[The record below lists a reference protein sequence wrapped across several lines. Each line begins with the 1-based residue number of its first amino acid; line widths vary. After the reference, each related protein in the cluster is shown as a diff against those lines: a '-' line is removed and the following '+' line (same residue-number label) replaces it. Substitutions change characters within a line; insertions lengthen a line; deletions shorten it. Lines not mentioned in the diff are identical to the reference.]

1 MKHFSRPVLADYL
14 CEGLN
19 GGNVIGPNP
28 VGILVGPPKIGK
40 STFLR
45 RDLMQAAVSRGW
57 VTVYVDL
64 ASQPRTSPGVLM
76 RSALLKELEQCSSR
90 PQQEGDTGRLGTGKD
105 PDAEHPNICPP
116 LDANSS
122 LQDLI
127 RSTVWRASAP
137 LLLIIDEAQQACVS
151 KEGMACMAGLKA
163 CRDELNQSKRWQ
175 AHAQATFPLMC
186 LMVGSNTDKLAS
198 LCISQSSLFY
208 RSELRSFAFLENSFI
223 QFFADEVRENTK
235 GAVVLDIPGTQRIFD
250 LLCRRP
256 DLLESVIGRAV
267 LNGQLETLESDLS
280 GVSPY
285 LRDLDGAIEAKFQT
299 LTPLQQAVFE
309 VIATHADATPYS
321 QASLETYSAVY
332 GKPVSAATVQAAIDG
347 LRKAELVWKRGK
359 ADYCIEDNAYRAWFA
374 RRQQLRAV

>member
-1 MKHFSRPVLADYL
+1 MH
-14 CEGLN
+14 
-19 GGNVIGPNP
+19 
-28 VGILVGPPKIGK
+28 
-40 STFLR
+40 
-45 RDLMQAAVSRGW
+45 AAVSRGW

-64 ASQPRTSPGVLM
+64 SSQARTSPSVLL
-76 RSALLKELEQCSSR
+76 RSALLKEMEQRSSQ
-90 PQQEGDTGRLGTGKD
+90 PQQESDTERLGTGAD
-105 PDAEHPNICPP
+105 PGVELPDICQP
-116 LDANSS
+116 LDANAS

-127 RSTVWRASAP
+127 RTTVGRARAP
-137 LLLIIDEAQQACVS
+137 LLLIIDEAQQACIS
-151 KEGMACMAGLKA
+151 KEGMACMADLKV
-163 CRDELNQSKRWQ
+163 CRDELNQSNVWRT
-175 AHAQATFPLMC
+175 HAQTRFPLMC
-186 LMVGSNTDKLAS
+186 LIVGSNTDKLAS
-198 LCISQSSLFY
+198 LCLSQSSLFY
-208 RSELRSFAFLENSFI
+208 KSELRLFAFLGTSFI
-223 QFFADEVRENTK
+223 QFWADEVREHTK

-256 DLLESVIGRAV
+256 DLLESVLGRAV
-267 LNGQLETLESDLS
+267 LNGQLETLESDLLS

-285 LRDLDGAIEAKFQT
+285 LRDLDGVMEATFQT

-374 RRQQLRAV
+374 RRKLRRVV